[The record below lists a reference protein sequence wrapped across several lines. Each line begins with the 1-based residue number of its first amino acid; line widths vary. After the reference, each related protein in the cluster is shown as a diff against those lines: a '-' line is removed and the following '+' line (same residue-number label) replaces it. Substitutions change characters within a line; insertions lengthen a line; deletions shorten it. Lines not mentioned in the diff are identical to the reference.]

1 MKCSKCQFEQMPN
14 NINILISHAK
24 QELVEGNFEEV
35 PKVIWDNGHFVLVD
49 TIKEGDQEFQIVIY
63 DPRPVEKFYNE
74 ELIEKEKLEARIYT
88 AKEEAE
94 KENFDKMIEGYSSK

>member
-14 NINILISHAK
+14 NINILISHAQ
-24 QELVEGNFEEV
+24 QELMEGNFKEV
-35 PKVIWDNGHFVLVD
+35 PKVIWEDTHFVLVD
-49 TIKEGDQEFQIVIY
+49 TVEEGKQEFKIVIY

-74 ELIEKEKLEARIYT
+74 ELIEKEKLEARIYA

-94 KENFDKMIEGYSSK
+94 KEEFSKIVEGYSSK